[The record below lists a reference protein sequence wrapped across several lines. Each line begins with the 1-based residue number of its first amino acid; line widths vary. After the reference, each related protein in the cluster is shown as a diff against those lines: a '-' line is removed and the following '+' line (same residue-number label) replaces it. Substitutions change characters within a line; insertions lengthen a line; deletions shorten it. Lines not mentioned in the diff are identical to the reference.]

1 MTIDFQQ
8 VREQVKQLG
17 KIAKVRAEQLQNLQ
31 KSGWGAA
38 RKIFGRQ
45 PTAAG
50 AHRADQPSFRC

>member
-31 KSGWGAA
+31 NLAGELLAN
-38 RKIFGRQ
+38 IQ
-45 PTAAG
+45 ETA
-50 AHRADQPSFRC
+50 